1 MSSARGFFEGQEEY
15 EDRIRLEAKEAE
27 VESLAGTRPSRGF
40 FEGDKEYEERVTRQ
54 AYEER
59 VASLDGARPS
69 QGWFE
74 SKPDYDR
81 RLEKTANESVVRS
94 ATDSKPGAGF
104 FESEEAYLIR
114 VRKEANEH
122 FIAGVKGEKP
132 TQGFFQGDHDYRSD
146 IAHRARVLRADGK
159 SLAPKGETASVGWTS
174 EDYSSASVPV
184 SAAIPAVETAVPS
197 SGTEGVGRVAVVNCL
212 LVVGAVL
219 VAMALNRRAKEEIQM
234 EPPAVVATDAPAQPP
249 VEVESVPPNP
259 ISAEAGALTI
269 ESKVGE
275 VAGGESSAL
284 PELFLPF
291 PPNEAIEIVGAVWR
305 KTWRLEHSVQSDEP
319 SAGASILESDER
331 VFRRIGKNWKVR
343 FVVGLVADGSETRLV
358 SRVVCRRG
366 EGDEWESE
374 TERCA
379 AKFGAKFE
387 RKLEAAVEKRVK
399 EARERRPAWDR

>member
-1 MSSARGFFEGQEEY
+1 MSSGRGLFESQEDY
-15 EDRIRLEAKEAE
+15 ESRISLESKEAE

-59 VASLDGARPS
+59 VASLDGTRPT
-69 QGWFE
+69 QGLFE
-74 SKPDYDR
+74 SDEVYGK

-132 TQGFFQGDHDYRSD
+132 TQGFFQGDHEYRSD
-146 IAHRARVLRADGK
+146 IARMARVLRADGK
-159 SLAPKGETASVGWTS
+159 ALAPKEETASVGWRS
-174 EDYSSASVPV
+174 EDCSMGSVVV
-184 SAAIPAVETAVPS
+184 SAAMPDVATAAPSSETDGASWTAV
-197 SGTEGVGRVAVVNCL
+197 VYCL
-212 LVVGAVL
+212 LVAGAIL
-219 VAMALNRRAKEEIQM
+219 AGMALNPRAKEDRMTES
-234 EPPAVVATDAPAQPP
+234 PAVAATEAPSQA
-249 VEVESVPPNP
+249 P
-259 ISAEAGALTI
+259 IEPEFVTSRSASEEAGATTI
-269 ESKVGE
+269 ESKVAE
-275 VAGGESSAL
+275 VASGESCAL
-284 PELFLPF
+284 PDLFLPF
-291 PPNEAIEIVGAVWR
+291 PPSEAIEIVGAVLK
-305 KTWRLEHSVQSDEP
+305 KTWRLEHSLRSDELH
-319 SAGASILESDER
+319 AGTSIMESDGR

-343 FVVGLVADGSETRLV
+343 FVVGLIADGSETRLV

-366 EGDEWESE
+366 GGDEWESE

-379 AKFGAKFE
+379 AKFGGKFE

-399 EARERRPAWDR
+399 EARKRRPAWDR

>member
-1 MSSARGFFEGQEEY
+1 MSSGRGLFESQEDY
-15 EDRIRLEAKEAE
+15 ESRISLAAKEAE

-59 VASLDGARPS
+59 VASLDRARPS

-94 ATDSKPGAGF
+94 ATDSKPGAGL

-146 IAHRARVLRADGK
+146 IAHMARVLRADGK
-159 SLAPKGETASVGWTS
+159 SLAPKEETASVGWRS
-174 EDYSSASVPV
+174 EDYSAASVPV
-184 SAAIPAVETAVPS
+184 SAAMPAVETAAPPPVTD
-197 SGTEGVGRVAVVNCL
+197 GTGRAAVLNCL

-219 VAMALNRRAKEEIQM
+219 VAMAINPRAKEERPM
-234 EPPAVVATDAPAQPP
+234 EPPAVAATDAPVQPS
-249 VEVESVPPNP
+249 VEVESVSSNP
-259 ISAEAGALTI
+259 ISEEAGALTI
-269 ESKVGE
+269 ESKVAE

-291 PPNEAIEIVGAVWR
+291 PPNEAAEIVGGVWK
-305 KTWRLEHSVQSDEP
+305 KTWRLEHSVLSDEP
-319 SAGASILESDER
+319 HAGASILESDER

-343 FVVGLVADGSETRLV
+343 FVVGLISDGSETRLV
-358 SRVVCRRG
+358 SRVVCQRG
-366 EGDEWESE
+366 GGDKWGSE

-379 AKFGAKFE
+379 AKFGGKFE
-387 RKLEAAVEKRVK
+387 RELEAAVEKRVK
-399 EARERRPAWDR
+399 EARKRRPAWDR